1 MQILLLSGT
10 DSTGFLG
17 QFLLHFGVVWAAFR
31 VQFRLLPSTVFA
43 AVLGQLLGA
52 IQVRILVR
60 FGCTFG
66 YFLVRFLAV
75 VLGQLLAAIRV
86 QFCCAFLVHFWLLSR
101 GGGQFSAAF
110 WCSFCC
116 ISGTVSNAFRY

>member
-1 MQILLLSGT
+1 MQFFAALLVQNLRWFWCRFSCFPVLILRV
-10 DSTGFLG
+10 FLG
-17 QFLLHFGVVWAAFR
+17 QFLLHFGVVGAAFR

-43 AVLGQLLGA
+43 AVLGQLLGP

-75 VLGQLLAAIRV
+75 VLGQLLAAILV
-86 QFCCAFLVHFWLLSR
+86 QFCCAFLV
-101 GGGQFSAAF
+101 QF
-110 WCSFCC
+110 
-116 ISGTVSNAFRY
+116 